1 MRAASVMLPQT
12 RWLMVL
18 LRHSPCSATTINV
31 ADTDELAAAIA
42 PSSSHDTVII
52 APGTY
57 LLSSQ
62 LEITRSVT
70 IDAAQ
75 PGSVVL
81 DAQAYFGSHRRVL
94 YINGGALDVIE
105 ISGVNITGGL
115 VAEVP
120 SLH

>member
-1 MRAASVMLPQT
+1 ME
-12 RWLMVL
+12 
-18 LRHSPCSATTINV
+18 
-31 ADTDELAAAIA
+31 ELTLALSGNAIG
-42 PSSSHDTVII
+42 HIGHIVI

-57 LLSSQ
+57 PLSSQ
-62 LEITRSVT
+62 LEIHRNV
-70 IDAAQ
+70 IIEAVQ